1 VEEVRPAI
9 LALMGAVIFLLLIAC
24 ANVANLMLV
33 RVSLRQRELAVRA
46 ALGGSRGRLV
56 CKMLTEALLLAG
68 LGTVFGVAFAW
79 MGIRGL
85 LAIAPAHLR
94 RIESAGIDWRV
105 MAFAAAAGLAAVAVF
120 GVMPALRAARP
131 DAIQALR
138 GGGRAAGLQAGR
150 LLRNGVVIAE
160 VALSFVLLIG
170 SGLMFRSFLELRR
183 IDPGY
188 DPHGLL
194 TFFATRDWPLTR
206 QEGRLELLREIQAR
220 LHAIPGVQNVAEALT
235 VPLGGDLRPT
245 PPAPARTRST
255 EASIEGADIQQVTP
269 GYFETLRTPLL
280 AGRTFRDHDN
290 APGRNVA
297 VIDQLFAAEAFPDGS
312 AVGRRI
318 LLPNLATPWAE
329 VIGVVAHQRLASL
342 GDPGRKTV
350 YLADGFWG
358 IGVSRY

>member
-1 VEEVRPAI
+1 
-9 LALMGAVIFLLLIAC
+9 
-24 ANVANLMLV
+24 
-33 RVSLRQRELAVRA
+33 
-46 ALGGSRGRLV
+46 
-56 CKMLTEALLLAG
+56 
-68 LGTVFGVAFAW
+68 
-79 MGIRGL
+79 
-85 LAIAPAHLR
+85 
-94 RIESAGIDWRV
+94 
-105 MAFAAAAGLAAVAVF
+105 
-120 GVMPALRAARP
+120 
-131 DAIQALR
+131 
-138 GGGRAAGLQAGR
+138 
-150 LLRNGVVIAE
+150 
-160 VALSFVLLIG
+160 
-170 SGLMFRSFLELRR
+170 
-183 IDPGY
+183 
-188 DPHGLL
+188 
-194 TFFATRDWPLTR
+194 
-206 QEGRLELLREIQAR
+206 LLREIQAR